1 MKYRITD
8 DIPHTR
14 AEEKRRETKRLTG
27 AKQFISSLN
36 KEKPR
41 ILSFQH
47 YETELI
53 VCSIIKLQW
62 QR

>member
-41 ILSFQH
+41 I
-47 YETELI
+47 
-53 VCSIIKLQW
+53 
-62 QR
+62 